1 MLSQFQKQYYL
12 ISLLSVYW
20 LSFAV
25 VAQHNENPLTASSV
39 SAQQNQRMIEEVDLQ
54 TTSPKALKEKI
65 LEEDELPAIQDNLET
80 IGIVSDVP
88 LLYYKRQIEIAELDF
103 YDLYNSLA
111 DEKRYLMYCR
121 REAKVGSKIKRMA
134 CYPQYFLEIYSQMS
148 QDAFANTP
156 TDKLAMGIVYNPPS
170 LDDIEFLTQRDKKK
184 ALKYVADLVKEHPAL
199 LEKLL
204 KMNKAIEVYEEQKA
218 KR

>member
-1 MLSQFQKQYYL
+1 MNSSSQLLCYIGLLFLMVPNAFAQTEALERQSRSVKPVNVEDVKL
-12 ISLLSVYW
+12 I
-20 LSFAV
+20 
-25 VAQHNENPLTASSV
+25 
-39 SAQQNQRMIEEVDLQ
+39 
-54 TTSPKALKEKI
+54 TTSPKKLKERL
-65 LEEDELPAIQDNLET
+65 LEEEESPVIQDNLET

-88 LLYYKRQIEIAELDF
+88 MSYYRRQIEIAELDF

-111 DEKRYLMYCR
+111 DESKYLMYCR

-134 CYPQYFLEIYSQMS
+134 CYPQYFLEVYSQMS
-148 QDAFANTP
+148 QDAFASTP

-184 ALKYVADLVKEHPAL
+184 ALKYVEDLVKEHPAL

-204 KMNKAIEVYEEQKA
+204 KMNNAIDVYEERKG